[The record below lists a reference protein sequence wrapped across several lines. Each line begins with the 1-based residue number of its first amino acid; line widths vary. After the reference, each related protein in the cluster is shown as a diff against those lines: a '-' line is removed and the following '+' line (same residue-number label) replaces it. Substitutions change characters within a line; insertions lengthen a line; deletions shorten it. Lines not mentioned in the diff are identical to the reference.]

1 MKDKGAGIAKPK
13 RKKKIWIIILL
24 VVAVLAVVIWNRL
37 HSAPTQAGAENSVV
51 EVEPVQKRDLS
62 DTISLK
68 GTIAGVSRTNVTS
81 RAVAEI
87 TSLNVQLG
95 DTVKEGD
102 LLCTLDSASIRE
114 KISDLESSIAKTQ
127 AVENISNRQAMEA
140 VQRAK
145 EDQTNQLEEAQRQI
159 MLAEESFNVAQMN
172 YDNGDVDF
180 PTLLSAQR
188 AVEAAKESYE
198 ATVQSTNRAIR
209 DAQLA
214 AEQNRYNV
222 SDSAS
227 RDTLNDLKEQLA
239 DCEIKA
245 PCSGV
250 VTAVNV
256 SVGDVNA
263 EKVTILTIEDTSALK
278 LVTSVAEADI
288 LKIEE
293 GMKAVVTADAAGEE
307 EIAGTVSRVVRVKNQ
322 GTGDQAAAAGGY
334 SVEVSINNK
343 TLLVGME
350 AKVKIMIKE
359 KGEVLAIPYDL
370 VMYDE
375 NGDAYVLV
383 AEPKEDG
390 SATAVRRNVVLG
402 EEVDYY
408 TEVTGGDLAEGD
420 RMIYDYMHTVVEGQ
434 TLSPE
439 QMFSNEGMG
448 GGAEGGADMSGSAEG
463 AE

>member
-1 MKDKGAGIAKPK
+1 MKDKSTGLAKPK
-13 RKKKIWIIILL
+13 KKKKIWIVILL
-24 VVAVLAVVIWNRL
+24 VAAVLAVVIWNRL
-37 HSAPTQAGAENSVV
+37 HSKPSQGMAENSTV

-81 RAVAEI
+81 KAVAEI

-95 DTVKEGD
+95 DNVKEGD

-140 VQRAK
+140 IERAK
-145 EDQTNQLEEAQRQI
+145 EDQADQLEEAQRQI
-159 MLAEESFNVAQMN
+159 MLAEEAFNVAQMN
-172 YDNGDVDF
+172 YDNGDADF
-180 PTLLSAQR
+180 PTLLNAQR
-188 AVEAAKESYE
+188 AIESAKESYDK
-198 ATVQSTNRAIR
+198 TVESTNRAIR

-222 SDSAS
+222 SDSTS
-227 RDTLNDLKEQLA
+227 RDTLNDLREQLA

-288 LKIEE
+288 LKIQE

-307 EIAGTVSRVVRVKNQ
+307 EISGTVSRVVRVKNQ
-322 GTGDQAAAAGGY
+322 GTGDQAAAGGY
-334 SVEVSINNK
+334 SVEVSIDNK

-359 KGEVLAIPYDL
+359 KGRVLAIPYDL

-375 NGDAYVLV
+375 NGGAYVLV
-383 AEPKEDG
+383 AEPQEDG
-390 SATAVRRNVVLG
+390 SALVVRKNVELG

-408 TEVTGGDLAEGD
+408 TEVTGGDLVEGD
-420 RMIYDYMHTVVEGQ
+420 RMIYDYTRTIMEGQ
-434 TLSPE
+434 MLTPE
-439 QMFSNEGMG
+439 QMFSNEMTG
-448 GGAEGGADMSGSAEG
+448 GEAENGAETPGSAEG